1 MDTAKRSNYL
11 KLMGV
16 DVFVPKH
23 QPAVVSANP
32 VASESAVESEIQTA
46 EHPKTTFSAAL
57 SGLTWL
63 AEKEQAELLVVLP
76 KTTEALA
83 PEPRQLLVNMLQ
95 AIGVKAADCAYVA
108 ASIDS
113 TSNDAANDAANAE
126 PVYAKLKGIIVLG
139 KMAGDHMVLQCGA
152 RRVPGESYF
161 SIQDTPMVVT
171 LHPEEL
177 LDTPELKRQAWTDLK
192 QLSRL
197 MQ

>member
-23 QPAVVSANP
+23 QPLVVSAIPEVN
-32 VASESAVESEIQTA
+32 ESVVEPDIQAT
-46 EHPKTTFSAAL
+46 EQPKTTVSTSS

-63 AEKEQAELLVVLP
+63 AQKEQAELLVVLP
-76 KTTEALA
+76 KTTGALA

-95 AIGVKAADCAYVA
+95 AIGVKAADCAYVS
-108 ASIDS
+108 ASTD
-113 TSNDAANDAANAE
+113 TSLSDAGNAE
-126 PVYAKLKGIIVLG
+126 PSYTEFKGVIVFG
-139 KMAGDHMVLQCGA
+139 KPAGDHMVLQCGA

-161 SIQDTPMVVT
+161 DIHGKPLVVT
-171 LHPEEL
+171 LHPDEL